1 MATFARMAR
10 AGGPERSDER
20 MKNMYCNQCGQALP
34 PTSRFC
40 NSCGAVVVANSN
52 VNVAQPNFA
61 PPAAA
66 AAGQSPVQTAR
77 RDDLAPNESVIFVL
91 RPTLIFVMVRYG
103 VAILILLATAA
114 LMGLMHSAKP
124 EWFTGVV
131 SFVVIFIVGAIAFAS
146 PVYKH
151 LLRRREVYTLTN
163 HKLEMRYGLLS
174 KTVRNIPLSKIQDVT
189 VTASFWQRVIH
200 IGDIEIDSASEMGK
214 IILDDIHHPE
224 RYASLILD
232 ELRRRN

>member
-66 AAGQSPVQTAR
+66 AAGQSPLPAAR

-131 SFVVIFIVGAIAFAS
+131 SFVVILIVGAIAFAS

-174 KTVRNIPLSKIQDVT
+174 KTVRNIPLTKIQDVT

-224 RYASLILD
+224 RYANLILD

>member
-224 RYASLILD
+224 RYANLILD